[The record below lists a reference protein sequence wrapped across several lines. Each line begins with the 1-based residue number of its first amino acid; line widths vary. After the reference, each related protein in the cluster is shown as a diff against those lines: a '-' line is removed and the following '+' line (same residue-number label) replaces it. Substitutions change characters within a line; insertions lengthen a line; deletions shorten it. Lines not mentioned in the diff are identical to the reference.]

1 MPAVTT
7 ASPQLLDLCPI
18 ESQFSLLLW
27 HCVLIDN
34 LFSSSFRAGVLLF
47 CVGEKNSGFSRSC
60 GEQGGHRT
68 VLVGRGRK
76 WQLRW

>member
-27 HCVLIDN
+27 HCLDRY
-34 LFSSSFRAGVLLF
+34 LLSSSFRAGVLPF
-47 CVGEKNSGFSRSC
+47 CIGEKNSGFSRSC

-76 WQLRW
+76 WQLWW